1 MKIDITKANDRR
13 VSASLDEPALNRPV
27 DFRQNIDYSLPR
39 APRRHRQRAQGSR
52 LGSSRGLVRLLIL
65 TKRVRL
71 VNRHSRKVRNTE
83 GRPSSGVRES
93 RELTM
98 NQLEV
103 KPMTTITKDQQEQL
117 SRMVQSHRFGYVLQ
131 ALMDACYD
139 NAANYRSGSPMSN
152 KWMARVNR
160 LAELLKAEKED
171 LEARQGR

>member
-1 MKIDITKANDRR
+1 
-13 VSASLDEPALNRPV
+13 
-27 DFRQNIDYSLPR
+27 
-39 APRRHRQRAQGSR
+39 
-52 LGSSRGLVRLLIL
+52 
-65 TKRVRL
+65 
-71 VNRHSRKVRNTE
+71 
-83 GRPSSGVRES
+83 
-93 RELTM
+93 
-98 NQLEV
+98 
-103 KPMTTITKDQQEQL
+103 MTTITKDQQEQL